1 MENNKETHWG
11 TSIMYQNICEC
22 LNGLKKYGEALEY
35 GEKGRKLMSEIGR
48 LSYFRIILEKAPVI
62 LLIVSVLNEF
72 DLNYSNLKYF
82 SFNFPFILIYY
93 WSLKRSGSIGYGL
106 IFLSGLFNDVVVG
119 MPIGVSALAYLLICG
134 FSAYLRNITLRPS
147 LVKDWFFFGFTILV
161 VNSVIY
167 VVVSLFF
174 HIQII
179 YVDILVNILFT
190 FLLYVIFSNLF
201 DYYQRL
207 VFGAVND

>member
-1 MENNKETHWG
+1 
-11 TSIMYQNICEC
+11 
-22 LNGLKKYGEALEY
+22 
-35 GEKGRKLMSEIGR
+35 MSEIGR

-134 FSAYLRNITLRPS
+134 FSAYLRNITLSPS

-179 YVDILVNILFT
+179 YVDILVNILLT

>member
-1 MENNKETHWG
+1 
-11 TSIMYQNICEC
+11 
-22 LNGLKKYGEALEY
+22 
-35 GEKGRKLMSEIGR
+35 MSVIGK
-48 LSYFRIILEKAPVI
+48 LSYFKIILEKAPVI

>member
-1 MENNKETHWG
+1 
-11 TSIMYQNICEC
+11 
-22 LNGLKKYGEALEY
+22 
-35 GEKGRKLMSEIGR
+35 MSVIGR
-48 LSYFRIILEKAPVI
+48 LSYFKIILEKAPVI

>member
-1 MENNKETHWG
+1 
-11 TSIMYQNICEC
+11 
-22 LNGLKKYGEALEY
+22 
-35 GEKGRKLMSEIGR
+35 MSEIGK
-48 LSYFRIILEKAPVI
+48 LSYFKIILEKAPVI

>member
-1 MENNKETHWG
+1 
-11 TSIMYQNICEC
+11 
-22 LNGLKKYGEALEY
+22 
-35 GEKGRKLMSEIGR
+35 MSEIGR

-161 VNSVIY
+161 VNSVVY

-201 DYYQRL
+201 DYYQRF
-207 VFGAVND
+207 VFGAVYD

>member
-1 MENNKETHWG
+1 
-11 TSIMYQNICEC
+11 
-22 LNGLKKYGEALEY
+22 
-35 GEKGRKLMSEIGR
+35 MSEIGR

-72 DLNYSNLKYF
+72 DLNYLNLKYF